1 MYNENKKN
9 FKIWDYKNC
18 SFIVSHY
25 LIEPSAIAIVIKD
38 NDTSEIVTKCTIYDI
53 FEEYRVGIAT
63 IKNYS
68 ENKEMTEFLKNLGI
82 VTNIIERH
90 KVNEMAEDTE
100 TIDVCNIDLKKLK
113 EYACEWHY
121 DEEKGG
127 K

>member
-25 LIEPSAIAIVIKD
+25 ITEPSAIAIVIQD
-38 NDTSEIVTKCTIYDI
+38 NDTSEIVTKSTIYDI
-53 FEEYRVGIAT
+53 SQEYQVGMAT

-68 ENKEMTEFLKNLGI
+68 ENKGMTEFLKNLGI
-82 VTNIIERH
+82 VTSIIESY

>member
-1 MYNENKKN
+1 MYNENTKT

-25 LIEPSAIAIVIKD
+25 ITEPNAIAIVIQD

-53 FEEYRVGIAT
+53 SEEYRVGMAT

-82 VTNIIERH
+82 VTNIIESH
-90 KVNEMAEDTE
+90 QVNEMTEDTE

-113 EYACEWHY
+113 EYSIEWHY
-121 DEEKGG
+121 NEESEEN
-127 K
+127 

>member
-25 LIEPSAIAIVIKD
+25 ITEPSAIAIVIKD

-53 FEEYRVGIAT
+53 FEEYQLGMAT

-82 VTNIIERH
+82 VTNIIESH
-90 KVNEMAEDTE
+90 QVNEMAEDTE

-113 EYACEWHY
+113 EYSIEWHY
-121 DEEKGG
+121 NEESEEN
-127 K
+127 